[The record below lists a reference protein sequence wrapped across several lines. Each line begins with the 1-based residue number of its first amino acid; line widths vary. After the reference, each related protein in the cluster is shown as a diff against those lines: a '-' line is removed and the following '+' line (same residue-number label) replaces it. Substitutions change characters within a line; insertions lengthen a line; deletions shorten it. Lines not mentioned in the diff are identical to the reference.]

1 MQVFKV
7 NMSGSPNHR
16 RTELESPPKVDSQ
29 TKDAHQLSNAQERQ
43 DSKPLGRRRV
53 NGDQDWRKHGERKKP
68 SQTRQNPRPTLKP
81 AAERRL

>member
-1 MQVFKV
+1 
-7 NMSGSPNHR
+7 MSGSPSHR

-53 NGDQDWRKHGERKKP
+53 NGDQDWRKRGERKDHPKP
-68 SQTRQNPRPTLKP
+68 EENPGQQKTCR
-81 AAERRL
+81 